1 MSIRITGLT
10 EQQVAFLDKM
20 WTCES
25 NEELQ
30 DFFRSLSTVDR
41 TEALRLKE
49 LILIESI
56 DQYVADMQHYPDS
69 ERVILDIMDK

>member
-41 TEALRLKE
+41 TEALHLKE

-56 DQYVADMQHYPDS
+56 DQYVADMQHYPYA